1 MQKFIIKTI
10 SGKDELFPKE
20 FRHLEQPVERFYT
33 TGNLNLLKSKPR
45 LGIVGSRKITPYGQ
59 QVTNDLASAAARA
72 GATIVSGL
80 ALGVDSVAHKAAL
93 DADGHTIAV
102 LPSSL
107 VKIYPAS
114 HHGLAL
120 QIIRK
125 NGLLISEF
133 EKYEQP
139 MKHYFIQRNR
149 MIAALSDVLLVTE
162 AAMGSGTRHTV
173 EYMTASGKPI
183 CAVPGDINRSSSAGT
198 NHLIRDGN
206 IAVLSTSDLLA
217 VLGLNENLMK
227 PKYQPANEYEAKILQ
242 ALSEKPLTFNELVN
256 ESELETNLLNS
267 SLTILELRGI
277 IGLSSNGQWN
287 LSIS

>member
-1 MQKFIIKTI
+1 MQKTFIKTI
-10 SGKDELFPKE
+10 SGKDPLFPKE
-20 FRHLEQPVERFYT
+20 FRHLERPVERFFAA
-33 TGNLNLLKSKPR
+33 GNLDLLNRKPR

-59 QVTNDLASAAARA
+59 QVTADLASAAARA
-72 GATIVSGL
+72 GATVVSGL
-80 ALGVDSVAHKAAL
+80 ALGVDSVAHQATL
-93 DADGHTIAV
+93 DVSGHTVAV

-107 VKIYPAS
+107 SKIYPAS

-133 EKYEQP
+133 EKCEQP

-173 EYMTASGKPI
+173 EYMTATGKPI
-183 CAVPGDINRSSSAGT
+183 CAIPGDINRASSAGT
-198 NHLIRDGN
+198 NYLIRDGN
-206 IAVLSTSDLLA
+206 IPILSSSDLLA

-227 PKYQPANEYEAKILQ
+227 PKYQPANEHEAQILQ
-242 ALSEKPLTFNELVN
+242 ALKLKPLTFNELVSCTGLDISAVN
-256 ESELETNLLNS
+256 TAATLLE
-267 SLTILELRGI
+267 IRGI
-277 IGLSSNGQWN
+277 ISNLNNSWR
-287 LSIS
+287 LTP